1 MTTPGFEGIPK
12 FGGISGDHA
21 SVTAFYDRVLIR
33 AVDTMAEE
41 AVTISMTPI
50 IREQLLTKLNGRI
63 TTNRSPTLRRVSAPS
78 TWTRRWRGCLP
89 PLTPWRGW

>member
-41 AVTISMTPI
+41 AVTISMTPKQARELAQGI
-50 IREQLLTKLNGRI
+50 IAAAEKAEAYQ
-63 TTNRSPTLRRVSAPS
+63 
-78 TWTRRWRGCLP
+78 
-89 PLTPWRGW
+89 

>member
-41 AVTISMTPI
+41 AVTIAMTPKQARALAQGI
-50 IREQLLTKLNGRI
+50 IAAAEKAE
-63 TTNRSPTLRRVSAPS
+63 TNQ
-78 TWTRRWRGCLP
+78 
-89 PLTPWRGW
+89 